1 MDSSTYGLSGI
12 GRNQNLGHTAPMQ
25 PVAKLRWTLAEI
37 FSASPAK
44 REQTTIIEEWMC
56 SNWNG
61 ASVKHAP
68 ARDYEAIAHL
78 SAAAA
83 AAAARQRVPASWV
96 KSPAAAAS

>member
-1 MDSSTYGLSGI
+1 M
-12 GRNQNLGHTAPMQ
+12 R

-44 REQTTIIEEWMC
+44 REQTTIIEEWKC

-68 ARDYEAIAHL
+68 ARDYEAIARL
-78 SAAAA
+78 SAAAAA

>member
-1 MDSSTYGLSGI
+1 
-12 GRNQNLGHTAPMQ
+12 MQ

-44 REQTTIIEEWMC
+44 REQTTIIEEWIC
-56 SNWNG
+56 SNWNR

-68 ARDYEAIAHL
+68 ARDYEAIARL

-96 KSPAAAAS
+96 KSPAAAAC

>member
-1 MDSSTYGLSGI
+1 MW
-12 GRNQNLGHTAPMQ
+12 

-37 FSASPAK
+37 FSPSPAK
-44 REQTTIIEEWMC
+44 KEQTTIIEEWMC

-68 ARDYEAIAHL
+68 ARDYEAIARL

-83 AAAARQRVPASWV
+83 AAAAAACAIVLGEIAGGGGELTQMCRQRQTNSR
-96 KSPAAAAS
+96 SRRLSDD